1 MGASLWVLFW
11 LALCLLKR
19 RNKNVMN
26 GLAEIKQ
33 KRKAIN
39 ELEKAL
45 LSFPQMEIP
54 LTHFFAPDIYLRQV
68 VMPAGALVI
77 GHEHLTEHFNIV
89 LTGRATVSIDGYP
102 DEEIKAPC
110 VFKSGAGV
118 RKALLI
124 HEEMTWLTVHH
135 TNEKDEEKRDAALI
149 KKSASFLEY
158 NEQKTLTKEIYGLG
172 CSRNGGGWRSWFTN
186 CKEKFE
192 WWRGRFRG
200 KFSTDS
206 DCAPRS

>member
-1 MGASLWVLFW
+1 M
-11 LALCLLKR
+11 
-19 RNKNVMN
+19 
-26 GLAEIKQ
+26 LAEIQ
-33 KRKAIN
+33 KKRQAIN

-118 RKALLI
+118 RKALII

-158 NEQKTLTKEIYGLG
+158 NEQKTLKDKESYGMG
-172 CSRNGGGWRSWFTN
+172 CSRNGGGWRSWFAN
-186 CKEKFE
+186 RKEKFKR
-192 WWRGRFRG
+192 WGWRINR
-200 KFSTDS
+200 KFSTGADS
-206 DCAPRS
+206 APRP